1 MQIEFL
7 RNLMTS
13 LTELRVGELMGQ
25 IVWLIFLSS
34 LLSVIYLYTGNA
46 LSNKKRLAAI
56 FPLMSLTT
64 MLIISIIKVSL
75 TLSLGL
81 VGALSIVRFRAAIKD
96 PEELVY
102 IFLAITLGLGFGAT
116 QIELT
121 SVFFGVILV
130 VIAVQAWLRGR
141 FNRVWL
147 EKDSVQL
154 ELVFKKKQGLPK
166 VTKILDDDCV
176 EIKLQRMS
184 EDKEQVMVFLIKPK
198 SMESLEMIRG
208 KVKKLDGSLRLRL
221 SQYRPL
227 V

>member
-1 MQIEFL
+1 MQIEIL
-7 RNLMTS
+7 RNLTTA

-25 IVWLIFLSS
+25 MVWLILLSS

-102 IFLAITLGLGFGAT
+102 IFLAITLGLGFGAN
-116 QIELT
+116 QIGLT
-121 SVFFGVILV
+121 SVFFGVMLV
-130 VIAVQAWLRGR
+130 VIVAQAWLRGR

-154 ELVFKKKQGLPK
+154 ELVFKKKQGLATI
-166 VTKILDDDCV
+166 TKILDEHCV

-184 EDKEQVMVFLIKPK
+184 EEKEQVMVFLIKPK
-198 SMESLEMIRG
+198 SVESLEMIRS
-208 KVKKLDGSLRLRL
+208 KSKKLDENLRLRM

>member
-1 MQIEFL
+1 MQIEIL
-7 RNLMTS
+7 RNLTTV

-25 IVWLIFLSS
+25 MVWLILLSS

-102 IFLAITLGLGFGAT
+102 IFLAITLGLGFGAN

-141 FNRVWL
+141 FNKAWL

-154 ELVFKKKQGLPK
+154 ELVFKKKQGLAT
-166 VTKILDDDCV
+166 VTKILDEHCV
-176 EIKLQRMS
+176 EIKLQRVS

-198 SMESLEMIRG
+198 SVESLERIR
-208 KVKKLDGSLRLRL
+208 KESKKLDENLRLKM

>member
-1 MQIEFL
+1 MQIEIL
-7 RNLMTS
+7 RNLTTV

-25 IVWLIFLSS
+25 MVWLILLSS

-81 VGALSIVRFRAAIKD
+81 VGALSIIRFRAAIKD

-102 IFLAITLGLGFGAT
+102 IFLTITLGLGFGAG
-116 QIELT
+116 QIGLT
-121 SVFFGVILV
+121 SVFFGVMLV
-130 VIAVQAWLRGR
+130 VIVVQAWLRGR

-154 ELVFKKKQGLPK
+154 ELVFKKKQGLAT
-166 VTKILDDDCV
+166 VTKILDEHCV
-176 EIKLQRMS
+176 EIKLQRVS
-184 EDKEQVMVFLIKPK
+184 EEKEQVMVFLIKPK
-198 SMESLEMIRG
+198 SVESLERIR
-208 KVKKLDGSLRLRL
+208 KESKKLDENLRLKM

>member
-1 MQIEFL
+1 MQIEIL
-7 RNLMTS
+7 RNLTTA

-25 IVWLIFLSS
+25 MVWLILLSS

-102 IFLAITLGLGFGAT
+102 IFLAITLGLGFGAN
-116 QIELT
+116 QIGLT
-121 SVFFGVILV
+121 SVFFGVMLV
-130 VIAVQAWLRGR
+130 VIVAQAWLRGR

-154 ELVFKKKQGLPK
+154 ELVFKKKQGLPT
-166 VTKILDDDCV
+166 VTKILDEHCV

-184 EDKEQVMVFLIKPK
+184 EEKEQVMVFLIKPK
-198 SMESLEMIRG
+198 SVESLEMIKREA
-208 KVKKLDGSLRLRL
+208 KELDGSLRLRM

>member
-34 LLSVIYLYTGNA
+34 LLSAIYLYTGNA

-198 SMESLEMIRG
+198 SVESLEMIRG

>member
-1 MQIEFL
+1 MQIEIL
-7 RNLMTS
+7 RNLTTV
-13 LTELRVGELMGQ
+13 LTELRVGELMGRM
-25 IVWLIFLSS
+25 VWLILLSS

-102 IFLAITLGLGFGAT
+102 IFLAITLGLGFGAG
-116 QIELT
+116 QIGLT
-121 SVFFGVILV
+121 SVSFGVILV
-130 VIAVQAWLRGR
+130 VIAIQAWLRGR

-154 ELVFKKKQGLPK
+154 ELVFKKKQGLAT
-166 VTKILDDDCV
+166 VTKILDEHCV

-184 EDKEQVMVFLIKPK
+184 EEKEQVMVFLIKPK
-198 SMESLEMIRG
+198 SVESLEMIRRES
-208 KVKKLDGSLRLRL
+208 KKLDENLRLRM

>member
-1 MQIEFL
+1 MQIEIL
-7 RNLMTS
+7 RNLTTG
-13 LTELRVGELMGQ
+13 LAELRVGELMGQ
-25 IVWLIFLSS
+25 MAWLILLSS

-102 IFLAITLGLGFGAT
+102 IFLAITLGLGFGAG

-154 ELVFKKKQGLPK
+154 ELVFKKKQELGT
-166 VTKILDDDCV
+166 VTKILDEYCV
-176 EIKLQRMS
+176 EIKLQRIS
-184 EDKEQVMVFLIKPK
+184 EEKEQVMVFLIKPK
-198 SMESLEMIRG
+198 SVESLEMIRRES
-208 KVKKLDGSLRLRL
+208 KKLDGSLSLRM

>member
-1 MQIEFL
+1 MEIL

-13 LTELRVGELMGQ
+13 LTELRIGELMGQ

-102 IFLAITLGLGFGAT
+102 IFLAITLGLGFGAS

-154 ELVFKKKQGLPK
+154 ELVFKKKQELGT
-166 VTKILDDDCV
+166 VTKILDEYCA
-176 EIKLQRMS
+176 EIKLQRIS
-184 EDKEQVMVFLIKPK
+184 EEKEQVMVFLIKPK
-198 SMESLEMIRG
+198 SVESLEMIRRES
-208 KVKKLDGSLRLRL
+208 KKLDGSLSLRM